1 MWDIFKCALNYADN
15 RTEDNQKQLE
25 SLFDSVVKQKG
36 VLWNITMG
44 LYWTRPDTFINLDSR
59 NREYILAE
67 QLLSDDFLN
76 EINYLKEI
84 PTGKQYCKICNVILK
99 QFEDKDR
106 TYKTF
111 PQFSLAAWTTTKAME
126 NDNDDKGFW
135 PSLDEYNPNLSKEDW
150 KKFILEVEKPDHP
163 SPMKMLKGMMELGNK
178 ASCKQ
183 LAQVYGGNASVYVG
197 CTVNLGKRAKKYFK
211 LPACMDGDQER
222 MFAIPFFGKS
232 IVEEGTRA
240 YIYKMRPELR
250 AALDEID
257 LSDLSPYYDEDE
269 IAEEIKMTDIT
280 KNTILYGP
288 PGTGKTYNTVNYA
301 VAIIENKNLEDV
313 KKEAYSKVFERYNVY
328 KMEGLIEFTTFH
340 QSFGYEEFIEGIRP
354 VMNGTDDEQNDIQY
368 QITPGVFKAFC
379 EKAGRPVLKQQ
390 KQDIGI
396 NSAPTIWKV
405 SLEGT
410 GDNPTRKECMKN
422 GHIRIGYDV
431 YGEYVTSD
439 TNFEEGGKN
448 VINAF
453 VYKMKKGDIVLS
465 CYSATTVDAI
475 GVVTGEYEWHD
486 EYQHYKRLRKVN
498 WIVKDIREDITE
510 INNGATM
517 TLSSVYKL
525 NIGLSDV
532 MDIITK
538 NAPTTEV
545 VEKRN
550 HEFIIDE
557 INRGNISKIFGELIT
572 LIEPTKR
579 IGQPDVSGKLFSIV
593 FGK

>member
-1 MWDIFKCALNYADN
+1 MF
-15 RTEDNQKQLE
+15 E
-25 SLFDSVVKQKG
+25 SISVSI
-36 VLWNITMG
+36 LPLM
-44 LYWTRPDTFINLDSR
+44 
-59 NREYILAE
+59 ILAI
-67 QLLSDDFLN
+67 LT
-76 EINYLKEI
+76 IGI
-84 PTGKQYCKICNVILK
+84 CKK
-99 QFEDKDR
+99 
-106 TYKTF
+106 
-111 PQFSLAAWTTTKAME
+111 
-126 NDNDDKGFW
+126 
-135 PSLDEYNPNLSKEDW
+135 
-150 KKFILEVEKPDHP
+150 
-163 SPMKMLKGMMELGNK
+163 
-178 ASCKQ
+178 
-183 LAQVYGGNASVYVG
+183 
-197 CTVNLGKRAKKYFK
+197 
-211 LPACMDGDQER
+211 
-222 MFAIPFFGKS
+222 
-232 IVEEGTRA
+232 
-240 YIYKMRPELR
+240 
-250 AALDEID
+250 
-257 LSDLSPYYDEDE
+257 
-269 IAEEIKMTDIT
+269 
-280 KNTILYGP
+280 
-288 PGTGKTYNTVNYA
+288 
-301 VAIIENKNLEDV
+301 VAI
-313 KKEAYSKVFERYNVY
+313 
-328 KMEGLIEFTTFH
+328 
-340 QSFGYEEFIEGIRP
+340 YEEFIEGIRP

-550 HEFIIDE
+550 HVFIIDE